1 MQQIS
6 VRELADW
13 LAAASR
19 NERSRPLMVDVRE
32 PWEVDICRIEG
43 AITLPM
49 AAVPPRLQELDP
61 DAETVVICH
70 HGVRSFQV
78 ALFLERNGF
87 SSVLNLAGGID
98 AWSHEVDLSMPKY

>member
-6 VRELADW
+6 GHALADW

-19 NERSRPLMVDVRE
+19 NERTPPVMVDVRE
-32 PWEVDICRIEG
+32 PWELDICRIEG
-43 AITLPM
+43 SVALPM

-98 AWSHEVDLSMPKY
+98 AWSREVEPAMPKY